1 MLALR
6 LLLRRRRLLVLLALP
21 HQAGSRPHTCAD
33 RSTLAGVTSDGASDR
48 PQRGTSRRPTDGA
61 PLLWRRG
68 GRRRLGLRG
77 VNARLLL
84 RPLMALELVVFE
96 LVLALPALRVDKD
109 LSLSWSK
116 GQCFQCAPSVAG

>member
-1 MLALR
+1 MLLR
-6 LLLRRRRLLVLLALP
+6 LCCLSVLPALP
-21 HQAGSRPHTCAD
+21 HQAGSRP
-33 RSTLAGVTSDGASDR
+33 
-48 PQRGTSRRPTDGA
+48 
-61 PLLWRRG
+61 
-68 GRRRLGLRG
+68 RLGLRG